1 MTDVLTTTLTIT
13 AAVGCGLVAGF
24 FFAFSVVTM
33 KALGRIAPA
42 QGIAAMQSIN
52 VVVLNPWF
60 FSAFFGTAALCVILA
75 VHAVVT
81 WRVPSA
87 VYVVTASVLYLLG
100 VIFVTMAFNVP
111 LNSAL
116 AGVAPGSPDPERV
129 WTRYLSVW
137 TAWNHVRT
145 VAPIVSAVG
154 FILALLDC
162 R

>member
-1 MTDVLTTTLTIT
+1 
-13 AAVGCGLVAGF
+13 
-24 FFAFSVVTM
+24 
-33 KALGRIAPA
+33 
-42 QGIAAMQSIN
+42 MQSIN

-75 VHAVVT
+75 VHSVVT

-87 VYVVTASVLYLLG
+87 LYVVTASVLYLLG

>member
-1 MTDVLTTTLTIT
+1 MADVLITALTIA

-75 VHAVVT
+75 VHSVVT

-87 VYVVTASVLYLLG
+87 LYVVTASVLYLLG
-100 VIFVTMAFNVP
+100 VICVTMAFNVP
-111 LNSAL
+111 LNNEL
-116 AGVAPGSPDPERV
+116 VGVAPGSPDAERV

-145 VAPIVSAVG
+145 VAPIVSAG
-154 FILALLDC
+154 CFILALHDC